1 MAQFNITIGC
11 NFEEWWRYNIIAV
24 CEACYTNGERAEFSS
39 QESIIAD
46 IGAELSE
53 CPDIYPKDR
62 TLHFTIESGD
72 YLNLLIYVIPH
83 TSAKAKHIG
92 VTDTFPLSI
101 EVKVGKR
108 VILREECE
116 VNLWAGSNISLL
128 EVGKEQ

>member
-46 IGAELSE
+46 IGAELNE

-62 TLHFTIESGD
+62 TLHFTTESGD

-116 VNLWAGSNISLL
+116 VNLWAGSTISLL